1 MSEPPQNQTKDD
13 KELLIL
19 LTKLYGIQE
28 EVGAKPKSSEQEK
41 FNRASNT
48 ASMGRGK
55 KAKQVGSRFVE
66 LKSSIVTRLK
76 SIHALLEEEQ
86 ERARANFSIAA
97 NNPKEII
104 ARQARIRE
112 EIRQAGD
119 DWTDL
124 DAIYK
129 NEARKRKSKFTSE
142 ELDVQQ
148 TLVQRLYSEIQKV
161 KELSSKNYA
170 TRANGTDERDQM
182 AIEMNAKN
190 LNVVDLSGGMNGNG
204 ALTQG
209 NGFLGGGGGS
219 GEVELTHHQSL
230 QMQQIESRD
239 QDFDKQLEEI
249 GEGLQDLAE
258 IAQLQNE
265 EVRRQNLM
273 LDNVGNKLDG
283 AQEHLTNI
291 NAKIK
296 DTLDSVRGADKICVD
311 IMCIV
316 MMVGLGAVLYQLI
329 KKNGF

>member
-1 MSEPPQNQTKDD
+1 
-13 KELLIL
+13 
-19 LTKLYGIQE
+19 
-28 EVGAKPKSSEQEK
+28 
-41 FNRASNT
+41 
-48 ASMGRGK
+48 
-55 KAKQVGSRFVE
+55 
-66 LKSSIVTRLK
+66 
-76 SIHALLEEEQ
+76 
-86 ERARANFSIAA
+86 
-97 NNPKEII
+97 
-104 ARQARIRE
+104 
-112 EIRQAGD
+112 
-119 DWTDL
+119 
-124 DAIYK
+124 
-129 NEARKRKSKFTSE
+129 
-142 ELDVQQ
+142 VQQ